1 MLELYI
7 LKAKLGMTTK
17 HKEQQLM
24 SFLDWNSS
32 KFF

>member
-17 HKEQQLM
+17 HKEHQLK

-32 KFF
+32 EVF